1 MEGSI
6 ATWLAIVGI
15 EGGKFSVVG
24 FFGQFHPM
32 VVHFPVALTM
42 AAALAEALF
51 LAFHRPTFEAAGR
64 FLTVIAA
71 PAAMVTVG
79 LGWMAEASQQF
90 PPEIQPFVER
100 HETMA
105 LTTTGLLIAA
115 LAASELG
122 RRGRPRLLLAYRL
135 LIFAAAATV
144 GVTGYFGGDLVYGPG
159 HYVWP
164 WSN

>member
-1 MEGSI
+1 VKTTAILLGIIGSG
-6 ATWLAIVGI
+6 AVG
-15 EGGKFSVVG
+15 FTVVG
-24 FFGQFHPM
+24 FMGQFHPM

-64 FLTVIAA
+64 FLSVLAA
-71 PAAMVTVG
+71 PAAMVAVT
-79 LGWMAEASQQF
+79 LGGMAAASHEF
-90 PPEIQPFVER
+90 PAEMLPTLGR
-100 HETMA
+100 HRALA
-105 LTTTGLLIAA
+105 LTTTVLLISA
-115 LAASELG
+115 LVTSELG

-135 LIFAAAATV
+135 LIFAAALTV

-159 HYVWP
+159 HYLWP